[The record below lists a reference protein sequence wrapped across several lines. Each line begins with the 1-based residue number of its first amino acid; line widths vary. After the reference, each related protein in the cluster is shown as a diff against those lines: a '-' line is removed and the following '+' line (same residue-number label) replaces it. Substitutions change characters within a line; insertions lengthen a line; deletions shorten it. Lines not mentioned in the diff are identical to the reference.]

1 MVRATGSATHCLLHM
16 ASRPEDGMT
25 TFLVTVGIGLST
37 AAILALSAVAFTLEY
52 AVSRVANFAHGEF
65 LTIGAYAAYSGQH
78 FFHQNVAAA
87 ALIAAAAG
95 MLAGLALNAGL
106 IEQFKGRSSITIF
119 IATLGAALIVENVLI
134 IAYGAASVSYSF
146 GQGSL
151 HHVGPFLWTTTDL
164 EEIFS
169 ALALAGL
176 IYLLLQRTRF
186 GKAVR
191 AVSQDRALAQ
201 VSGIPARRVIMQTWG
216 LAGAVSGFAGF
227 VLADT
232 IGTFGPT
239 LGLNFLLLTITATVA
254 GGLGRPY
261 ATLGG
266 ALIVGLVIQISGT
279 YTSSAYE
286 LVWAFLLLVLL
297 MLFRPNGVFVRRSA
311 AEVRA

>member
-1 MVRATGSATHCLLHM
+1 MG
-16 ASRPEDGMT
+16 
-25 TFLVTVGIGLST
+25 TFLVSVGVGLST
-37 AAILALSAVAFTLEY
+37 AAILSLSAVAFTLEY

-65 LTIGAYAAYSGQH
+65 LTIGAYVAYSGQTL
-78 FFHQNVAAA
+78 FHQNVAAA

-95 MLAGLALNAGL
+95 MIAGLVLNAGL
-106 IEQFKGRSSITIF
+106 IEQFRGRTSITVF
-119 IATLGAALIVENVLI
+119 IATLGASLVLQNVLMI
-134 IAYGAASVSYSF
+134 IYGAASVSYSF
-146 GQGSL
+146 AQGGL
-151 HHVGPFLWTTTDL
+151 HHVGPFLWTTSDI
-164 EEIFS
+164 EVIFS
-169 ALALAGL
+169 ALGVAGL

-201 VSGIPARRVIMQTWG
+201 VSGIPARRIVMQTWA

-232 IGTFGPT
+232 VGTFSPT
-239 LGLNFLLLTITATVA
+239 LGFSFLLLTITATVA
-254 GGLGRPY
+254 GGIGRPY

-266 ALIVGLVIQISGT
+266 ALVVGLVLKIAGT

-286 LVWAFLLLVLL
+286 LVFAFLLLVLL

-311 AEVRA
+311 TAVRA

>member
-1 MVRATGSATHCLLHM
+1 
-16 ASRPEDGMT
+16 MT
-25 TFLVTVGIGLST
+25 TFLVSVGIGLAT
-37 AAILALSAVAFTLEY
+37 AAILSLSAVAFTLEY

-65 LTIGAYAAYSGQH
+65 LTIGAYAAYSGQT

-106 IEQFKGRSSITIF
+106 IEQFRGRSAITVF
-119 IATLGAALIVENVLI
+119 IATLGAALIVENVLVMV
-134 IAYGAASVSYSF
+134 YGAANVSYTF
-146 GQGSL
+146 AQGGL
-151 HHVGPFLWTTTDL
+151 HHVGPFLWTTSDI
-164 EEIFS
+164 EVIFS
-169 ALALAGL
+169 ALAVAGL
-176 IYLLLQRTRF
+176 IYLLLQHTRF

-201 VSGIPARRVIMQTWG
+201 VSGIPAQRIVMQTWG

-239 LGLNFLLLTITATVA
+239 LGFGFLLLTITATVA

-261 ATLGG
+261 ATFGG
-266 ALIVGLVIQISGT
+266 ALIVGLVIEIAGT
-279 YTSSAYE
+279 YTSSAYQ
-286 LVWAFLLLVLL
+286 LVYAFLLLVVL

-311 AEVRA
+311 TAVRA

>member
-1 MVRATGSATHCLLHM
+1 
-16 ASRPEDGMT
+16 MT

-37 AAILALSAVAFTLEY
+37 AAILALSAVGFTLEY

-78 FFHQNVAAA
+78 IFHQNVAAA

-106 IEQFKGRSSITIF
+106 IEQFRGRSAITVF
-119 IATLGAALIVENVLI
+119 IATLGAALIVENLLI
-134 IAYGAASVSYSF
+134 IIYGAASVSYSF

-164 EEIFS
+164 EVIFS
-169 ALALAGL
+169 ALAVAGL

-201 VSGIPARRVIMQTWG
+201 VSGIPARRVIMRTWA

-232 IGTFGPT
+232 IGTFGPQ
-239 LGLNFLLLTITATVA
+239 LGFNFLLLTITATVA

-279 YTSSAYE
+279 YTSSAYQ
-286 LVWAFLLLVLL
+286 LVFAFLFLVLL
-297 MLFRPNGVFVRRSA
+297 MLFRPNGLFVRRSA

>member
-1 MVRATGSATHCLLHM
+1 
-16 ASRPEDGMT
+16 MT
-25 TFLVTVGIGLST
+25 TFLVSVGIGLAT
-37 AAILALSAVAFTLEY
+37 AAILSLSAVAFTLEY

-65 LTIGAYAAYSGQH
+65 LTIGAYAAYSGQT

-106 IEQFKGRSSITIF
+106 IEQFRGRSAITVF
-119 IATLGAALIVENVLI
+119 IATLGAAIVVENALVI
-134 IAYGAASVSYSF
+134 VYGAANVSYTF
-146 GQGSL
+146 AQGGL
-151 HHVGPFLWTTTDL
+151 HHVGPFLWTTSD
-164 EEIFS
+164 IKVIAS
-169 ALALAGL
+169 ALAVAGL

-201 VSGIPARRVIMQTWG
+201 VSGIPARRVIMQTWA

-239 LGLNFLLLTITATVA
+239 LGFGFLLLTITATVA

-261 ATLGG
+261 ATFGG
-266 ALIVGLVIQISGT
+266 PLIVGLVVGIAGT
-279 YTSSAYE
+279 YPSSAYQ
-286 LVWAFLLLVLL
+286 LVYAFLLLVVL

-311 AEVRA
+311 TAVRA